1 MDNIKVQSNN
11 YLSNDFVNIKPK
23 NESKEVQ
30 ALNKNNELKDIN
42 MKQINEAVEKANKVF
57 NESTHL
63 KFEVHE
69 KTKDI
74 MIKIIDDKTG
84 EVVKEFPPEKLL
96 DMVAKMWEVAGIFID
111 EKR

>member
-1 MDNIKVQSNN
+1 MDNIKIQNNN
-11 YLSNDFVNIKPK
+11 YLTNDIINVK
-23 NESKEVQ
+23 Q
-30 ALNKNNELKDIN
+30 NNETRENHQMDKKKESKDIN
-42 MKQINEAVEKANKVF
+42 IKQINEAIDKANKVF

-63 KFEVHE
+63 KFEVHD

-74 MIKIIDDKTG
+74 MIKIIDDNTG

>member
-1 MDNIKVQSNN
+1 MDNIKVQNNN
-11 YLSNDFVNIKPK
+11 YLSNDFNNIKPK
-23 NESKEVQ
+23 NESKEEQ
-30 ALNKNNELKDIN
+30 FSDKTKEIKYIDI
-42 MKQINEAVEKANKVF
+42 KQINEAIEKANKVF

-74 MIKIIDDKTG
+74 MIKIIDDSTG
-84 EVVKEFPPEKLL
+84 KVVKEFPPEKLL

>member
-1 MDNIKVQSNN
+1 MDNIKIQNNN
-11 YLSNDFVNIKPK
+11 YLTNDIINVK
-23 NESKEVQ
+23 Q
-30 ALNKNNELKDIN
+30 NNEARENHQMDKKKESKDIN
-42 MKQINEAVEKANKVF
+42 IKQINEAIDKANKVF

-63 KFEVHE
+63 KFEVHD

-74 MIKIIDDKTG
+74 MIKIIDDNTG